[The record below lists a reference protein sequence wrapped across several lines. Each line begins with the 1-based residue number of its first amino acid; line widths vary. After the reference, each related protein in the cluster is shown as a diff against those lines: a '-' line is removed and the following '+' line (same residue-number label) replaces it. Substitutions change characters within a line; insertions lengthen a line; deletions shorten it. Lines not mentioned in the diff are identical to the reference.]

1 MSATRA
7 ATFARYNSWANRR
20 LFDAVSKLDEEAY
33 KADRG
38 AFFGSLEGT
47 LNHLLIGDR
56 IWMRRFTG
64 EGPEHTR
71 LSAIPYPTFDA
82 LRAARESEDA
92 RIIAYADTLSDADLD
107 GVITYATLTAGEIHQ
122 RLGDA
127 LDHFFNHQTHHRGQA
142 HTLVTMAAGNDVMP
156 QLDLLYYQREV
167 AAA

>member
-1 MSATRA
+1 MTAPRP
-7 ATFARYNSWANRR
+7 ATFARYNRWANRR
-20 LFDAVSKLDEEAY
+20 LFDAVAKLDEAAY

-64 EGPEHTR
+64 QGPVHTE
-71 LSAIPYPTFDA
+71 LAAIPYPALDA
-82 LRAARESEDA
+82 LRTAREGEDE
-92 RIIAYADTLSDADLD
+92 RIVAYADTLSDADLD
-107 GVITYATLTAGEIHQ
+107 RTFVYSTLTAGEVSQ